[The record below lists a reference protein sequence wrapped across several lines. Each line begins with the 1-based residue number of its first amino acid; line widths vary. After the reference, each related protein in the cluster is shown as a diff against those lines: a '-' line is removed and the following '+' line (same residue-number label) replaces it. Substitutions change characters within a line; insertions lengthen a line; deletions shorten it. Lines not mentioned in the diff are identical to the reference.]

1 MTLLNTRRTTNEPYS
16 PKQRIVGGVVLF
28 LIMLL
33 IYSFLKLLLGMSA
46 MPEGAYRLPEPL
58 PGEMIEIE
66 NGEVGGTAERPIVK
80 QVRLPMGFV
89 FLDINGNPMKK
100 ESYEELTGQ
109 GQGTEAAPTVGVPVA
124 DADKTWVVQVA
135 SFKEDS
141 RAQNLVEKLKG
152 KQMESTIVRKGR
164 WYAVQLLPTNKAGAE
179 EQLKKLQ
186 TDLGI
191 KGMIKEIK

>member
-1 MTLLNTRRTTNEPYS
+1 MTLLNTRRTANDSYS

-66 NGEVGGTAERPIVK
+66 NGEIGGTTESPVIK

-100 ESYEELTGQ
+100 ETYEELIGQ
-109 GQGTEAAPTVGVPVA
+109 GQSSETVSTVAIPVA

-135 SFKEDS
+135 SFKENS
-141 RAQNLVEKLKG
+141 RAQNLVEKLKE

-164 WYAVQLLPTNKAGAE
+164 WYAVQLLPTNKTGAE